1 MDELLNQN
9 ETDLSLLAAE
19 LNDDASANTGLE
31 DLGSFAAPSSENTDA
46 SEDEEKKVE
55 SPSDEYLKM
64 FSGSFSKA
72 FVLVPPTGYQFKAEK
87 EKQDARDKELERLA
101 NLKKI

>member
-9 ETDLSLLAAE
+9 ETDLSSLESE
-19 LNDDASANTGLE
+19 LNNEPTENT
-31 DLGSFAAPSSENTDA
+31 DLGDLASFSASSENAET
-46 SEDEEKKVE
+46 SEEEETAVE

-64 FSGSFSKA
+64 FSGSFSNA

-87 EKQDARDKELERLA
+87 AKQDARDKELERLA
-101 NLKKI
+101 NLKKN